1 MRTGENVQAP
11 HRPSITRPC
20 CIWVLAWLITAC
32 VADVM
37 AQPREGSQPQKRAV
51 VLYPVRKD
59 VPAIPTVEQIFEK
72 YLKKELGDQLDYH
85 SEYIDT
91 NRFPQPEYQKA
102 LHEFL
107 LDKYK
112 DQRIDLVIST
122 LTGITNEFITRY
134 RSDLFPDAVALF
146 VLNTPDRPDPNSSGI
161 YYNSDFKSSLEL
173 ALTLQPDIQHV
184 FVVCG
189 SSQFDRTLLN
199 NAKLQLETLRSRVE
213 LIYLID
219 MPMEDLVR
227 KVASSPAHSII
238 YFMYLSEDSEGRK
251 FVPLESAKRIAEVA
265 NVPTYTWQA
274 LWHEAGFVGGV
285 LQHPEMIAES
295 SAKLGLR
302 ILRGEKASDI
312 PIQQIHPYVSEVD
325 WRQLKRWGID
335 ERRVPV
341 GTVVNFKEQSFWQVY
356 KWRIFAVG
364 GLFILQTLLI
374 VMLLTNRRRLRQ
386 AEKESDDKRHVAQR
400 LAARVLML
408 QDEERTRVAA
418 ELHDGLGQSLAIIKN
433 RALIGLRALPDASR
447 AGEQL
452 QDIVSTASSAI
463 GEVREIAHNLRPYEL
478 DRLGLVTAIESMI
491 EKVSDSS
498 SIDISKNLELIS
510 GVLSLEAETSVYRI
524 IQEALNNVVKHSCA
538 TEARV
543 EIQRLGKQL
552 AIRVQDN
559 GKGIPT
565 NPPLVN
571 GNRSAGFGLAGI
583 AERVRALG
591 GTFVIDSASGKGTRL
606 NISLELGS

>member
-1 MRTGENVQAP
+1 MRSASNQAVL
-11 HRPSITRPC
+11 RVSITRPC
-20 CIWVLAWLITAC
+20 HLLGLAWLITAC
-32 VADVM
+32 VVGVM
-37 AQPREGSQPQKRAV
+37 AQSRETNHTQKRVV

-72 YLKKELGDQLDYH
+72 YLKREMGDQLDYH
-85 SEYIDT
+85 SEYIDA
-91 NRFPQPEYQKA
+91 NRFPQPEYQRA
-102 LHEFL
+102 LHDFL

-122 LTGITNEFITRY
+122 LSGVTNEFITRY
-134 RSDLFPDAVALF
+134 RDDLFPEAAALF
-146 VLNTPDRPDPNSSGI
+146 VLNSPDRPDPNSTGI

-173 ALTLQPDIQHV
+173 ALTLQPDTQQV

-189 SSQFDRTLLN
+189 SSNFDKNLLN
-199 NAKLQLETLRSRVE
+199 RAKPQLETLRSRVA
-213 LIYLID
+213 LNYLID
-219 MPMEDLVR
+219 MPMEALVGR
-227 KVASSPAHSII
+227 VANSPSHSII
-238 YFMYLSEDSEGRK
+238 FFLYLSEDSEGRK
-251 FVPLESAKRIAEVA
+251 FVPLESAKRIVEVA

-274 LWHEAGFVGGV
+274 LWQEAGFVGGV
-285 LQHPEMIAES
+285 LQHPEMIAEG

-302 ILRGEKASDI
+302 ILRGENASEI

-325 WRQLKRWGID
+325 VRQLKRWGID
-335 ERRVPV
+335 ERRIPI
-341 GTVVNFKEQSFWQVY
+341 GTVVNFREQSFWQVY
-356 KWRIFAVG
+356 KWRILTVA

-374 VMLLTNRRRLRQ
+374 VMLLSNRRRLRQ
-386 AEKESDDKRHVAQR
+386 AEKDSDDKRHVAQR

-447 AGEQL
+447 TGEQL
-452 QDIVSTASSAI
+452 HDIVSTASSAI
-463 GEVREIAHNLRPYEL
+463 GEVRQIAHNLRPYEL
-478 DRLGLVTAIESMI
+478 DRLGLVAAIESMI

-510 GVLSLEAETSVYRI
+510 GVLSVEAETSVYRI

-538 TEARV
+538 TAARV
-543 EIQRLGKQL
+543 EIQRQGKQL

-565 NPPLVN
+565 YPPMTN

-583 AERVRALG
+583 AERVRSLG
-591 GTFVIDSASGKGTRL
+591 GTIVIDSAVGKGTRL